1 MNSLRQENC
10 LVRLVQCEHIYS
22 LVSNATSLVYQSS
35 RPAIQVRILIPRR
48 FPNISCISVTA
59 FQTTW
64 AYKSQFKL
72 PSVNIFSTIMRLSL
86 CAFALGVTA
95 TAVVDESPTLV
106 KRDLATVTQVVE
118 AVGQSLS
125 ALDQV
130 ITSFN
135 GDAAPLNSAAQALED
150 VITEGASTIQ
160 NTPEP
165 LSQTD
170 ALALQAPIGALQ
182 QQGEQLVANLDAQKD
197 AIQQAGLCGVVRE
210 QSTALTTNSQTL
222 IDAIVAK
229 VPQELQSIATQLADG
244 FVQTLQQNEANF
256 AEGSCV
262 DAGGGGDVS
271 PPPTTSGGGLLPPPT
286 SSPTTGGGGGGPPG
300 QTSASRSNSGTL
312 RPTGATPTTGG
323 GAQNTSRPTV
333 VTAAA
338 VANAVPLGGF
348 AFMLAAFMA

>member
-1 MNSLRQENC
+1 
-10 LVRLVQCEHIYS
+10 
-22 LVSNATSLVYQSS
+22 
-35 RPAIQVRILIPRR
+35 
-48 FPNISCISVTA
+48 
-59 FQTTW
+59 
-64 AYKSQFKL
+64 
-72 PSVNIFSTIMRLSL
+72 MRLSL

-95 TAVVDESPTLV
+95 TAVVVDDEPPTLV
-106 KRDLATVTQVVE
+106 RRDLATVTQVVE

-125 ALDQV
+125 ALDQAV
-130 ITSFN
+130 TSFS
-135 GDAAPLNSAAQALED
+135 GDVAPLNSAAQALET
-150 VITEGASTIQ
+150 VVTEGATTIQ

-182 QQGEQLVANLDAQKD
+182 TQGEQLVANLDAQKD

-210 QSTALTTNSQTL
+210 QGAALTTNSQAL

-229 VPQELQSIATQLADG
+229 VPTELQSIATQLADG
-244 FVQTLQQNEANF
+244 FVQVLQQNEANF

-262 DAGGGGDVS
+262 DAAGSGGDGGGDAS
-271 PPPTTSGGGLLPPPT
+271 PPPPTTSGGGGGGGGLLPPPT
-286 SSPTTGGGGGGPPG
+286 SSPTTGGGGGGGGAPPG

-348 AFMLAAFMA
+348 AFMLAALMV